1 MKGFVGIGE
10 QLPFTKTL
18 VLPAAYIYSISMKTL
33 IHKAETIFQEGQCF
47 EGFTVTKA
55 SKIIKN

>member
-18 VLPAAYIYSISMKTL
+18 GLPAAYVYSISMKTL
-33 IHKAETIFQEGQCF
+33 IHKAETIFQARTMF
-47 EGFTVTKA
+47 
-55 SKIIKN
+55 